1 MQGQTG
7 LKMEFSDIL
16 VPGQLLFTLYVLA
29 FPYLR
34 SGQGASLESSLFSC
48 NGLFWQHEVDY

>member
-7 LKMEFSDIL
+7 LKMEFSDIP
-16 VPGQLLFTLYVLA
+16 VPGPLLFTLYVLA

-34 SGQGASLESSLFSC
+34 SGQGASSESSLLLC
-48 NGLFWQHEVDY
+48 NVLFQQHQVD

>member
-7 LKMEFSDIL
+7 LKMEFSDIP
-16 VPGQLLFTLYVLA
+16 VPGPLLFTLYVLA

-34 SGQGASLESSLFSC
+34 SGQGASSESSLLLC
-48 NGLFWQHEVDY
+48 NVLFRQHQVD

>member
-16 VPGQLLFTLYVLA
+16 VLGKLLFTLYVLA
-29 FPYLR
+29 FPYLG
-34 SGQGASLESSLFSC
+34 SGQGASLESSLLSC
-48 NGLFWQHEVDY
+48 NVLFWQHEVDY